1 MNPRLP
7 GEKIFIGAASSS
19 HSLSSTSP
27 ARRAARTPRRATMAA
42 TIVSSVSLTARPRA
56 ATRELRARAAP
67 AKATR
72 VVALRASSEKAR
84 PPRRRL
90 HQLHITS
97 ASPFA
102 SRRVSVPER
111 RPRFDATLRP
121 DVSRLTS
128 TPPYPISNPIRGRSK
143 RRPPGARSR
152 SRRSRRSP
160 RRPRS
165 APPRCVRDNA
175 TRRSVAR
182 SRASNPNPNPNNQP

>member
-90 HQLHITS
+90 HIVFTSS

-165 APPRCVRDNA
+165 APPRCVRENA
-175 TRRSVAR
+175 TRRSIAR

>member
-1 MNPRLP
+1 VNPRLP

-90 HQLHITS
+90 HHLHIISIT
-97 ASPFA
+97 FRVA
-102 SRRVSVPER
+102 SRF
-111 RPRFDATLRP
+111 RPRAPAALRRHASTRRLPTDLDSALPYIESDPRQVEAT
-121 DVSRLTS
+121 T
-128 TPPYPISNPIRGRSK
+128 
-143 RRPPGARSR
+143 
-152 SRRSRRSP
+152 SRREVAVKALAALTAAAAIRP
-160 RRPRS
+160 APVRPRE
-165 APPRCVRDNA
+165 RDTTIDRA
-175 TRRSVAR
+175 VAR
-182 SRASNPNPNPNNQP
+182 VEP